1 MCGVAKTLQG
11 YQKLFT
17 VLFQLKFSTTVRIY
31 NQVYL
36 SLDVSG
42 PGRGRGIGGG
52 GGGGGGVF
60 NFPLPVSFSPGSRSD
75 FIVLFLLQNILQ
87 WCKHFSKFLL
97 VPATLGILRATRPRL
112 SPLS

>member
-17 VLFQLKFSTTVRIY
+17 VLFQLKFSTTVTIY

-42 PGRGRGIGGG
+42 PGRGKGMGGG
-52 GGGGGGVF
+52 GGAGVF
-60 NFPLPVSFSPGSRSD
+60 NFPLPVSFSPGSRFD
-75 FIVLFLLQNILQ
+75 FIMLFLLQNI

-112 SPLS
+112 SPLP